1 MKKALLGLMG
11 LISILLTTAVGAQTQ
26 QTNPPPA
33 PPTTNTAPTVDPSAP
48 YLIDKRVPSFSMTT
62 IDGKEITNKDLPTKY
77 KYTCIIIFSPDCSHC
92 EHAGDEFN
100 KNADKFKNVLFI
112 WDSYRDMDLIKKF
125 AAKYNLANKP
135 NIVIGRDGGFTIP
148 SFFRPRMTPFV
159 ALYDKGTFVK
169 VWEQGVEPDEL
180 IKITKG
186 H

>member
-1 MKKALLGLMG
+1 MKKALIGIMG
-11 LISILLTTAVGAQTQ
+11 LVSILVSSALGAQTQ
-26 QTNPPPA
+26 QTNTPPPS
-33 PPTTNTAPTVDPSAP
+33 PNSTNAPTVEQSAP
-48 YLIDKRVPSFSMTT
+48 YLIDKRLPTFSMTT
-62 IDGKEITNKDLPTKY
+62 IDGKEISNKDLPTKY

-125 AAKYNLANKP
+125 ATKYNLDGKP
-135 NIVIGRDGGFTIP
+135 NVVIGRDGGFTIP